1 MGPAERPL
9 ELFQI
14 GSKAQTPEYPSGAG
28 KKGEAAQALAK
39 ESSAIFFLII
49 EIREWVWFHLAVQ
62 IEIYLNI

>member
-1 MGPAERPL
+1 MACERLL
-9 ELFQI
+9 ELFQKETK
-14 GSKAQTPEYPSGAG
+14 SQALEYPKKAQER
-28 KKGEAAQALAK
+28 GEMAWTLGK

>member
-49 EIREWVWFHLAVQ
+49 EIRE
-62 IEIYLNI
+62 